1 MSVRLSSSLIRRAYH
16 QENGARKRALEFRQD
31 PQDELGEW
39 KWQNPFGWISIPFM
53 AIREE
58 IREVLQSHRADL
70 GRMGV
75 TRLSIF
81 GSVVRGDD
89 RPDSDVDVLVE
100 FSDEAK
106 RDYFSRFMD
115 LAFYLE
121 KILGL
126 RPDLVILIPESSSP
140 RMEEAIRRAG
150 IETLVV
156 RTDTLPSVFQAIT
169 SIAEKTGTAAAG
181 RKLTDSIHEEMR
193 ALEARI
199 PRGARKKVLVVI
211 QRKPLIA
218 AGGRNFFDALVRQAG
233 ADNIAGDSSLPY
245 PRFSMDSVIAGKP
258 DVILDLDPSPTEDSW
273 SVYATLPAVQAG
285 RIFQMTPDHFLP
297 GPRVAK
303 SLEILIEKIHGIP
316 P

>member
-1 MSVRLSSSLIRRAYH
+1 MRLLGIALIVLLLPSRLAAYDRIVSLKPNVTEI
-16 QENGARKRALEFRQD
+16 LFS
-31 PQDELGEW
+31 LG
-39 KWQNPFGWISIPFM
+39 
-53 AIREE
+53 
-58 IREVLQSHRADL
+58 L
-70 GRMGV
+70 GPKIVGV
-75 TRLSIF
+75 TTYCHH
-81 GSVVRGDD
+81 
-89 RPDSDVDVLVE
+89 PP
-100 FSDEAK
+100 EAEALPK
-106 RDYFSRFMD
+106 VGGYSNPN
-115 LAFYLE
+115 LE

-218 AGGRNFFDALVRQAG
+218 AGGRNFFDDLVRQAG

-303 SLEILIEKIHGIP
+303 SLEILTEKIHGIP